1 MKKSIVLIT
10 AMLIAVHIVSAATPK
25 KWTLKECIDYA
36 LTNNIT
42 LQKNRLSTQSA
53 KEDVLKS
60 KAALLPSLDASTSHS
75 VLYRP
80 WTNSTQTTVSN
91 GTVQSSVNK
100 TYYNGSYGINASWTV
115 WNGNI
120 NHNTI
125 KLNKL
130 TEQQTE
136 LDSAETA
143 NSIQEKI
150 AQVYVQILYLN
161 EAIKVDKQS
170 YEVSKKNESRGE
182 EMVKVGKMAKADL
195 AQLTAQTAQDK
206 YNIVEAESNLAS
218 YKLQLKQLLEITDDQ
233 EFDVDIPETSDEQ
246 AKSDIPTL
254 QSVYQ
259 AALTSRPEIKNTQLA
274 IQSSDL
280 SINIAKAGLLPTI
293 SLTGGLGTSTSS
305 LSTTSWGSQMKTN
318 FDGSIGATLS
328 IPIFDNRKTKT
339 AVNKAKIERANQILN
354 LQDKQKTLYSTIET
368 YWLDANTNQQKFIA
382 AKSSVES
389 QQASYDLL
397 SEQFRLGLKNIIELM
412 TGKTNLLSAQQSEL
426 QSKYMTILD
435 LQLLKFYKG
444 ENITL

>member
-10 AMLIAVHIVSAATPK
+10 AMLIAVHIISAATPK

>member
-426 QSKYMTILD
+426 QSSI
-435 LQLLKFYKG
+435 
-444 ENITL
+444 

>member
-280 SINIAKAGLLPTI
+280 SINIAKAGILPTI

>member
-1 MKKSIVLIT
+1 MKKCYLF
-10 AMLIAVHIVSAATPK
+10 IAVMLLAVSIVSAATPK

-53 KEDVLKS
+53 KEDVLQSKS
-60 KAALLPSLDASTSHS
+60 ALLPSLDASTSHS

-80 WTNSTQTTVSN
+80 WTNESQNTVSN
-91 GTVQSSVNK
+91 GTVQSSVRK

-115 WNGNI
+115 WNGNA
-120 NHNTI
+120 NRNNI
-125 KLNKL
+125 KLYKL
-130 TEQQTE
+130 TEQKAE
-136 LDSAETA
+136 LDSAVTA

-150 AQVYVQILYLN
+150 AQVYVQILYIN
-161 EAIKVDKQS
+161 EAINVDKES
-170 YEVSKKNESRGE
+170 YDVSKKDESRGE
-182 EMVKVGKMAKADL
+182 EMVKVGKMSKADL

-206 YNIVEAESNLAS
+206 YNIVEAESNMAN
-218 YKLQLKQLLEITDDQ
+218 YKLQLKQLLEITNEQ
-233 EFDVDIPETSDEQ
+233 EFDVEIPGTSDEQ
-246 AKSDIPTL
+246 AKSAIPEL
-254 QSVYQ
+254 QAVYQ

-274 IQSSDL
+274 IQSSEL

-293 SLTGGLGTSTSS
+293 SLTGGLGTST
-305 LSTTSWGSQMKTN
+305 TTLGSNSWGNQMKTN
-318 FDGSIGATLS
+318 FDASIGASVS
-328 IPIFDNRKTKT
+328 IPLFDNRKTKT

-354 LQDKQKTLYSTIET
+354 LQDTQKTLYSTIET
-368 YWLDANTNQQKFIA
+368 YWLDANTNQQKFVA

-426 QSKYMTILD
+426 QSKYMAILYM
-435 LQLLKFYKG
+435 QLLKFYKG
-444 ENITL
+444 EDITM

>member
-1 MKKSIVLIT
+1 
-10 AMLIAVHIVSAATPK
+10 
-25 KWTLKECIDYA
+25 
-36 LTNNIT
+36 
-42 LQKNRLSTQSA
+42 
-53 KEDVLKS
+53 
-60 KAALLPSLDASTSHS
+60 
-75 VLYRP
+75 
-80 WTNSTQTTVSN
+80 
-91 GTVQSSVNK
+91 
-100 TYYNGSYGINASWTV
+100 
-115 WNGNI
+115 
-120 NHNTI
+120 
-125 KLNKL
+125 
-130 TEQQTE
+130 
-136 LDSAETA
+136 
-143 NSIQEKI
+143 
-150 AQVYVQILYLN
+150 
-161 EAIKVDKQS
+161 
-170 YEVSKKNESRGE
+170 
-182 EMVKVGKMAKADL
+182 
-195 AQLTAQTAQDK
+195 
-206 YNIVEAESNLAS
+206 LAS